1 MLVRALQIRRKVTA
15 QAFKEALKKGK
26 FGITYCEN
34 LVSTIPEFIDY
45 VMIKAVSMKELPEF
59 SQSSYNFRA
68 EFFIRE
74 CGVVPL
80 IRWLKH
86 NSLSYPQI
94 GKLIVASKG
103 DLDHIRRLAE
113 WLKTIH
119 VNGRYIGVTLTR
131 AGGNVLERSME
142 EFDELVKYLEDNGV
156 RRKDWMGYV
165 VSRCPEILAFSMDE
179 LRSRAEFYLNMGMNK
194 NDFGTMLY
202 DCPKVIGF
210 FSMEEMN
217 QKAAYLKEFGLS
229 DEDLGRLLAHKPQL
243 MACSIED
250 RWKPLVKY
258 FYYLGISKDGMRR
271 ILTFKPIVF
280 CIDLESTI
288 APKVQ
293 FLLDLGVQ
301 QDAIGSMLT
310 RFPSLMTYS
319 LHKKIR
325 PVVIFLLTR
334 AGVSQ
339 RDIGKVVALGPELIG
354 CSIVHKL
361 DHNVKYFLSLGIRL
375 PVLGEMIADFPML
388 LRYNIDVLRPKYQ
401 YLRRMMIRP
410 LKDLIE
416 FPRFFSYSLEE
427 RIIPRHRIMVENR
440 VNFKLRY
447 MLGGSDEEF
456 HTRVREAV
464 ERRKRFESGIVIG
477 EEVASDSEKDDQPDM
492 MSVSQVS
499 DDLENHSEH

>member
-1 MLVRALQIRRKVTA
+1 MVKIH
-15 QAFKEALKKGK
+15 AF
-26 FGITYCEN
+26 
-34 LVSTIPEFIDY
+34 
-45 VMIKAVSMKELPEF
+45 
-59 SQSSYNFRA
+59 
-68 EFFIRE
+68 
-74 CGVVPL
+74 
-80 IRWLKH
+80 RWLKH

-142 EFDELVKYLEDNGV
+142 EFDELVNYLEDNGV
-156 RRKDWMGYV
+156 RKDWMGYV

-202 DCPKVIGF
+202 DCPKLIGYL
-210 FSMEEMN
+210 SMEEMN
-217 QKAAYLKEFGLS
+217 QKAAYLKEFGLT

-271 ILTFKPIVF
+271 ILTFKPIIF
-280 CIDLESTI
+280 CIHLESTI

-293 FLLDLGVQ
+293 FLLDIGVQ

-319 LHKKIR
+319 LYKKIR

-339 RDIGKVVALGPELIG
+339 RNIGKVVALGPELIG

-375 PVLGEMIADFPML
+375 PVLGEMITDFPML
-388 LRYNIDVLRPKYQ
+388 LLYNIDVLRPKYQ
-401 YLRRMMIRP
+401 YLRRTMIRP

-416 FPRFFSYSLEE
+416 FPRFFSYSLVE

-477 EEVASDSEKDDQPDM
+477 EEELASDSEKDDQPDM
-492 MSVSQVS
+492 MSVSS
-499 DDLENHSEH
+499 IR

>member
-1 MLVRALQIRRKVTA
+1 MIKA
-15 QAFKEALKKGK
+15 
-26 FGITYCEN
+26 
-34 LVSTIPEFIDY
+34 VSTIPEFIDY

-59 SQSSYNFRA
+59 SQSSYNFRV
-68 EFFIRE
+68 EFSFE
-74 CGVVPL
+74 NVEL
-80 IRWLKH
+80 WLKH

-94 GKLIVASKG
+94 GKLIVASR
-103 DLDHIRRLAE
+103 DLDHIRLLAE

-142 EFDELVKYLEDNGV
+142 EFDKLVNYLEDNGV
-156 RRKDWMGYV
+156 RKDWMGYV
-165 VSRCPEILAFSMDE
+165 
-179 LRSRAEFYLNMGMNK
+179 

-202 DCPKVIGF
+202 DCPKVIGY

-217 QKAAYLKEFGLS
+217 QKEMKLKAAYLKEFGLT

-250 RWKPLVKY
+250 GWKPLVKY

-271 ILTFKPIVF
+271 ILIFKPIIF

-293 FLLDLGVQ
+293 FLLDIGVQ
-301 QDAIGSMLT
+301 QDAIGSMLN

-319 LHKKIR
+319 LYKKIR

-339 RDIGKVVALGPELIG
+339 LLLV
-354 CSIVHKL
+354 SWHKATCFGGD
-361 DHNVKYFLSLGIRL
+361 DHG
-375 PVLGEMIADFPML
+375 FPH
-388 LRYNIDVLRPKYQ
+388 RYNIDILRPKYQ
-401 YLRRMMIRP
+401 YLRRTMIRP

-416 FPRFFSYSLEE
+416 FPRFFSYSLES

-447 MLGGSDEEF
+447 MLGAQMKNF
-456 HTRVREAV
+456 TRE
-464 ERRKRFESGIVIG
+464 
-477 EEVASDSEKDDQPDM
+477 
-492 MSVSQVS
+492 
-499 DDLENHSEH
+499 